1 MSFSFFSAELNRYIF
16 PIDSTM
22 TSTKTSYLESSIRRG
37 FTSEDVRLW
46 QALCRQCE
54 TNIGDSHK
62 YMHFILDVAKHN
74 DVEALDIIK
83 TGRLCSEQKSVNQKF
98 IEALMLAVCDD
109 GDAADVDDDVDDKQA
124 VKAVLDLTADEDSG
138 SYEEE
143 ERKGP
148 FDHDD
153 TPNSAEA
160 YEIDGFVV
168 HDDEP
173 EVEAVTKQMLR
184 KSIKIL
190 TPHESVTRVTPHG
203 LARRS
208 SLVETPAGAVALKAS
223 SLKKRVLESIS
234 EEE

>member
-1 MSFSFFSAELNRYIF
+1 
-16 PIDSTM
+16 M
-22 TSTKTSYLESSIRRG
+22 TSIKTSYLENSIRRG

-62 YMHFILDVAKHN
+62 FMHFILDVAKHN
-74 DVEALDIIK
+74 DVDALDIIK

-98 IEALMLAVCDD
+98 IEALMLAVYD
-109 GDAADVDDDVDDKQA
+109 GDGDDADVDVDDKKA

-143 ERKGP
+143 EGEGP
-148 FDHDD
+148 FDDDRDD
-153 TPNSAEA
+153 TPNSADA

-168 HDDEP
+168 SDDLP
-173 EVEAVTKQMLR
+173 EAAYKALARSNTN
-184 KSIKIL
+184 
-190 TPHESVTRVTPHG
+190 VTPHG
-203 LARRS
+203 LARKNA
-208 SLVETPAGAVALKAS
+208 LVETPAGAVALKAS

-234 EEE
+234 EEK

>member
-1 MSFSFFSAELNRYIF
+1 
-16 PIDSTM
+16 M
-22 TSTKTSYLESSIRRG
+22 TSIKTSYLENSIRRG

-74 DVEALDIIK
+74 GVDALDIIK

-98 IEALMLAVCDD
+98 IEALMLAVYD
-109 GDAADVDDDVDDKQA
+109 GDGDDADVDVDDK
-124 VKAVLDLTADEDSG
+124 KAANSVLDLTAEDSG

-143 ERKGP
+143 GEGP
-148 FDHDD
+148 FDYDRDD
-153 TPNSAEA
+153 TPNSADA

-168 HDDEP
+168 EDHEEP
-173 EVEAVTKQMLR
+173 LSPKRLVTAAEALR
-184 KSIKIL
+184 NSSATVKVS
-190 TPHESVTRVTPHG
+190 G
-203 LARRS
+203 LVRRRA
-208 SLVETPAGAVALKAS
+208 LVETTAGAVALKDS

-234 EEE
+234 EEEE